1 MSAAKKKTP
10 AKKKPAAPRAL
21 AARAKAAHAAR
32 MERLARTAWE
42 AIDRVRALRRGI
54 EADFLEIGEA
64 LVALKADGI
73 PEALGLASFEAVVE
87 THLDISRTKAEQLIA
102 VATRVR
108 RELAEKLGQDHAAAL
123 VELADATPDDETP
136 EDLFNATLTLPDG
149 TALVVRDAK
158 PALLRA
164 AAAMF
169 RQARQ
174 TKRSWGLTTKATE
187 RKRLAAIRAQART
200 VEGLARA
207 RFDLKATH
215 HPDGADLTIRVPL
228 ARLGELAAAL
238 AKVVRAAKTPR

>member
-1 MSAAKKKTP
+1 MPAKKPSATS
-10 AKKKPAAPRAL
+10 KKPAARSL

-32 MERLARTAWE
+32 MERVSKSAWE
-42 AIDRVRALRRGI
+42 AIDRIRALRRGI
-54 EADFLEIGEA
+54 ESDFLEIGNA
-64 LVALKADGI
+64 LVTLKADGV
-73 PEALGLASFEAVVE
+73 PEALNLPSFEAVLE
-87 THLDISRTKAEQLIA
+87 THLDISLSKAEQLIA

-123 VELADATPDDETP
+123 VELADATPEDETP

-149 TALVVRDAK
+149 ARFVVRDEK
-158 PALLRA
+158 PPRLRA

-174 TKRSWGLTTKATE
+174 AKKARGLTTSPAE
-187 RKRLAAIRAQART
+187 RKKLGAIRAQARM
-200 VEGLARA
+200 VKALARA

-228 ARLGELAAAL
+228 SRLAELAAAL
-238 AKVVRAAKTPR
+238 AKVARAAKKPAR

>member
-1 MSAAKKKTP
+1 MPPKKSSPT
-10 AKKKPAAPRAL
+10 KPVSRAL
-21 AARAKAAHAAR
+21 AARAKAAHTAR
-32 MERLARTAWE
+32 MARVARAAWE

-54 EADFLEIGEA
+54 ESDFLEIGAA
-64 LVALKADGI
+64 LVALKAEGV
-73 PEALGLASFEAVVE
+73 PEALNLPSFEAVVE
-87 THLDISRTKAEQLIA
+87 THLDMSLTKAEQLIA

-149 TALVVRDAK
+149 ARLVVRDEK
-158 PALLRA
+158 PARLRA
-164 AAAMF
+164 AAALF

-174 TKRSWGLTTKATE
+174 AKKGRGLTTSPAE
-187 RKRLAAIRAQART
+187 RKKLGAIRAQARM
-200 VEGLARA
+200 VKALARA

-228 ARLGELAAAL
+228 ARLAALATAL
-238 AKVVRAAKTPR
+238 AKVARAAKKPSR